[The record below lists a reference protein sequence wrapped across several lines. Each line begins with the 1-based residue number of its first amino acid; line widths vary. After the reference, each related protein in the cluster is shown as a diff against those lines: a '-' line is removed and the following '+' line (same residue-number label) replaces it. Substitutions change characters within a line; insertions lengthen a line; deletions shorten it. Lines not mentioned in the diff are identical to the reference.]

1 MAFKGNSTIGITP
14 ATPCTGT
21 VIGITISALT
31 IKKKKKC
38 IFRLVN
44 TKRIAA
50 EEFLDENLM
59 KIDGKNKQ
67 VVILQEVD
75 I

>member
-31 IKKKKKC
+31 IKKKEMHFS
-38 IFRLVN
+38 IS
-44 TKRIAA
+44 
-50 EEFLDENLM
+50 
-59 KIDGKNKQ
+59 
-67 VVILQEVD
+67 
-75 I
+75 